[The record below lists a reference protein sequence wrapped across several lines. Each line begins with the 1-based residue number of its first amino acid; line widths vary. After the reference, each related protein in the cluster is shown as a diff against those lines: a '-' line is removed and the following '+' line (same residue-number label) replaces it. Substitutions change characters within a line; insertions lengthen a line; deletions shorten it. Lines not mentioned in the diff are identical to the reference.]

1 MPNSNFKCM
10 KDLDLFSS
18 LNEEEK
24 SRIVQLAK
32 SRYFKKGEM
41 LFCEGESLNAIYLIC
56 YGQVWLTKTSESGKE
71 IILDILDAGGIMGEN
86 TFLEELECNI
96 NARAEMDTMVCI
108 CDTNDLYELLKN
120 TDIAVKLIKS
130 LSQKINQ
137 YSNNIADLSFCD
149 VRERVLNLIKR
160 LSEKYGVKYKDGLL
174 LNFYISHD
182 EIAQM
187 INASRVMVTNV
198 IKNLKE
204 DSYIDVIDRRF
215 LLFEHSFVANS

>member
-1 MPNSNFKCM
+1 MAKTDFKCM

-24 SRIVQLAK
+24 KRIVQLAK

-41 LFCEGESLNAIYLIC
+41 LFSEGEPLNAIYLIC
-56 YGQVWLTKTSESGKE
+56 YGQVWITKISEGGKE
-71 IILDILDAGGIMGEN
+71 IILDILDAGGIIGEN

-96 NARAEMDTMVCI
+96 NARAEQDTMVCI

-160 LSEKYGVKYKDGLL
+160 LSEKYGIKYGDGLL
-174 LNFYISHD
+174 LSFYISHD

-187 INASRVMVTNV
+187 VNASRVMVTNV
-198 IKNLKE
+198 IKSLKE
-204 DSYIDVIDRRF
+204 EAYIDVIDRRF
-215 LLFEHSFVANS
+215 LLFDSAFAIGA